1 MIRYANGWRSGLAA
15 LMVLVLLFV
24 VFVAGAAGVAMLTK
38 YMPAIGQ

>member
-1 MIRYANGWRSGLAA
+1 MIRYANGWRSSLAA